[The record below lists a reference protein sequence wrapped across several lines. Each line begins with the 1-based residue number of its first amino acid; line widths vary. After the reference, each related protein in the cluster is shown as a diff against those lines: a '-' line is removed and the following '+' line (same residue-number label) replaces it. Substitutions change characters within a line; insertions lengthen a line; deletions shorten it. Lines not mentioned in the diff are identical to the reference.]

1 MSEASISVA
10 PICDQ
15 GDDVLLRTLVNLF
28 FFASPCQTLHSL
40 YLCSLS

>member
-10 PICDQ
+10 PICGR
-15 GDDVLLRTLVNLF
+15 GDDVLLHCVNLF